1 MVKNY
6 GSDVSRE
13 QFEIIREDL
22 EKAKKINKTK
32 ESGALWCFLCNLVHI
47 ENRMPVEKFT
57 KIFPELEVGILLF
70 YSLEKTERKWE
81 KPSWG
86 NFKKN

>member
-22 EKAKKINKTK
+22 EKAKKATRPRKVD
-32 ESGALWCFLCNLVHI
+32 LRYFLCGLIHI
-47 ENRMPVEKFT
+47 ENGKSVEKST
-57 KIFPELEVGILLF
+57 KRFPKLEVGILLF
-70 YSLEKTERKWE
+70 HSLEKTERKRRE
-81 KPSWG
+81 SS
-86 NFKKN
+86 

>member
-32 ESGALWCFLCNLVHI
+32 ESGAL
-47 ENRMPVEKFT
+47 
-57 KIFPELEVGILLF
+57 
-70 YSLEKTERKWE
+70 
-81 KPSWG
+81 
-86 NFKKN
+86 

>member
-22 EKAKKINKTK
+22 EKAKKAARPRKVGLY
-32 ESGALWCFLCNLVHI
+32 SFLPLAIRIFCTNFL
-47 ENRMPVEKFT
+47 KF
-57 KIFPELEVGILLF
+57 PQED
-70 YSLEKTERKWE
+70 SLRFLSVFSKL
-81 KPSWG
+81 
-86 NFKKN
+86 